1 MYFWLF
7 RILMAI
13 AVVFNLYGTYTS
25 NEKLI
30 SFGDWLFLLFTLFTL
45 GCAVLIWVCFVGLF
59 LLGSKATDTAK
70 KILERTEKVVNKQ
83 GYAFRK
89 IIGRIW
95 VFGFISFMAY
105 AGSPRL
111 ATLSLIGVLTAYGV
125 SSLITSKAKEII
137 AKGN

>member
-1 MYFWLF
+1 MYLWLF

-13 AVVFNLYGTYTS
+13 ALAFNLYGTYTS

-45 GCAVLIWVCFVGLF
+45 GCTALICVCFVGLF
-59 LLGSKATDTAK
+59 LLGFRGTDTAK
-70 KILERTEKVVNKQ
+70 KILERTEKVANKQ
-83 GYAFRK
+83 GYTFRK

-95 VFGFISFMAY
+95 LFGFIAFMAY
-105 AGSPRL
+105 TGSPWL
-111 ATLSLIGVLTAYGV
+111 ATLSVIGVLTIYGM
-125 SSLITSKAKEII
+125 SLLITSKAKEIV